1 MEGYEMRSTTIRL
14 SSIEAVRN
22 FVDVVRKYN
31 CEIDLVSGRY
41 LVDAKSIMGIFSL
54 DLLNPIKLVAHS
66 DSCDQLF
73 EEIKDYIVDTEA

>member
-1 MEGYEMRSTTIRL
+1 MKKVKIS
-14 SSIEAVRN
+14 
-22 FVDVVRKYN
+22 
-31 CEIDLVSGRY
+31 LVSIDDVKDFVKKTNELSCEVDLTLGKY
-41 LVDAKSIMGIFSL
+41 VIDAKSIMGIFSL